1 MARGAAAPSVADM
14 TYSAPPPTPPTRQR
28 ASLDWL
34 LVISLAVMPLLHAV
48 FSIAGWAEALGRPQ
62 TPLLLTL
69 VITVVWVL
77 VVGLS
82 RAEHPILTLVLA
94 GALSGVVSAT
104 LSLIVPV
111 LRSGDATNLSDGGDV
126 MATLLVTIVLFAAW
140 GALAGCL
147 AAGVQRLRG
156 RRAH

>member
-1 MARGAAAPSVADM
+1 
-14 TYSAPPPTPPTRQR
+14 
-28 ASLDWL
+28 
-34 LVISLAVMPLLHAV
+34 MPLLHAV

-94 GALSGVVSAT
+94 GALSGLVSAT

-126 MATLLVTIVLFAAW
+126 MATLLVTIVLFTAW